1 MTTLTLS
8 IDEQSART
16 AQRIAQQRQTTVDAI
31 VQELLDQR
39 AVVRGWPGDYCHSW
53 QFFRAKSCL
62 RNHNLSPDPMR
73 SGPVKGPF
81 RP

>member
-31 VQELLDQR
+31 VQELLDQLGR
-39 AVVRGWPGDYCHSW
+39 EDFDVRHRSVEELE
-53 QFFRAKSCL
+53 QSFREVS
-62 RNHNLSPDPMR
+62 
-73 SGPVKGPF
+73 
-81 RP
+81 RPLGGKLWKQRDELYDR

>member
-31 VQELLDQR
+31 VQELLDQLGR
-39 AVVRGWPGDYCHSW
+39 EDSDVRH
-53 QFFRAKSCL
+53 
-62 RNHNLSPDPMR
+62 R
-73 SGPVKGPF
+73 SVEELERSF
-81 RP
+81 HEVSRPLGGKPWKQRDELYDR

>member
-31 VQELLDQR
+31 VQELLDQLGR
-39 AVVRGWPGDYCHSW
+39 EDLDV
-53 QFFRAKSCL
+53 QQ
-62 RNHNLSPDPMR
+62 R
-73 SGPVKGPF
+73 SVEELKQSF
-81 RP
+81 HEVSRPLGGKLWKQRDELYDR

>member
-31 VQELLDQR
+31 VQELLDQLGR
-39 AVVRGWPGDYCHSW
+39 EDRDVRHHSVEE
-53 QFFRAKSCL
+53 L
-62 RNHNLSPDPMR
+62 ER
-73 SGPVKGPF
+73 SFHEVS
-81 RP
+81 RPLGGKPWKQRDELYDR